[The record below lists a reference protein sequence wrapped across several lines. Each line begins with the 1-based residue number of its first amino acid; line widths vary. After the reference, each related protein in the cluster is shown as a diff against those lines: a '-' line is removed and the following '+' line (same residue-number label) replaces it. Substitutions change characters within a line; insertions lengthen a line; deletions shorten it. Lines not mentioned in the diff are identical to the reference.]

1 MRIPPLPALRPM
13 ADRRRPGFWTRAALT
28 GNSDIRGIVLGMIAT
43 NSLAAF
49 TPGVAATPPV
59 AGSTG
64 VQQVRGIAP
73 TGGIGSSAAPQQR
86 TLEAVPPAPSKPMP
100 RGSLLDLRV

>member
-1 MRIPPLPALRPM
+1 MRIPPLPALHT
-13 ADRRRPGFWTRAALT
+13 ATQRRRPGFWIRAALT

-59 AGSTG
+59 AGTPG
-64 VQQVRGIAP
+64 VQQVRSIAP
-73 TGGIGSSAAPQQR
+73 LGGGSSVSPQQR
-86 TLEAVPPAPSKPMP
+86 TLEAVPPPPGKPTP